1 MCLAMSSKD
10 ERQKE
15 ENCIQHMIV
24 ANFIVYYK
32 LLFIFLMS
40 LLCFLCTW
48 VYILTTWILRCPIDY
63 KSNTTSKT
71 LCTILCVELC
81 ETCMYS
87 L

>member
-32 LLFIFLMS
+32 LLF
-40 LLCFLCTW
+40 
-48 VYILTTWILRCPIDY
+48 
-63 KSNTTSKT
+63 
-71 LCTILCVELC
+71 
-81 ETCMYS
+81 
-87 L
+87 